1 MARFCD
7 LTDEDLVHDAQQGIE
22 EALTVLYERYLT
34 VVYRRVRYTIPEADV
49 EDVTQDIFIAMLRSL
64 KGFRGDAQFKTWLR
78 TLTNRAIADYYRH
91 RDMAD
96 FQQTPGWQDED
107 SDNQFTVQ
115 GLANPVENDDQIL
128 VRQALG
134 RLPTH
139 YQEVILLRFAE
150 DLPFLEIARQQRQ
163 SLEAT
168 KSLFRRAIAMLQ
180 KILEETYAG

>member
-1 MARFCD
+1 M
-7 LTDEDLVHDAQQGIE
+7 EDI
-22 EALTVLYERYLT
+22 
-34 VVYRRVRYTIPEADV
+34 
-49 EDVTQDIFIAMLRSL
+49 TQDIFIAMLRSL
-64 KGFRGDAQFKTWLR
+64 KGFRGDAQFRTWLR
-78 TLTNRAIADYYRH
+78 TLTNRAIADYYRT
-91 RDMAD
+91 RDLAD
-96 FQQTPGWQDED
+96 FQLTPDWLEENC
-107 SDNQFTVQ
+107 DNEFTVQ
-115 GLANPVENDDQIL
+115 DLVNPVENDDQIL

-168 KSLFRRAIAMLQ
+168 KSLFRRAIAMLD

>member
-1 MARFCD
+1 MIAQFRD
-7 LTDEDLVHDAQQGIE
+7 ITDEDLVRDAQQGRE
-22 EALTVLYERYLT
+22 EALSLLYERYLT

-64 KGFRGDAQFKTWLR
+64 KGFRGDAQFRTWLR

-96 FQQTPGWQDED
+96 FQKTPDWQEEEDENAFVD
-107 SDNQFTVQ
+107 QS
-115 GLANPVENDDQIL
+115 LSNPVECDDQIL

-134 RLPTH
+134 RLPAH
-139 YQEVILLRFAE
+139 YQEVLLLRFAE
-150 DLPFLEIARQQRQ
+150 DLPFLEIARQQGQ

-180 KILEETYAG
+180 KILEETYA